1 MLDSTILK
9 KTILLSNFLIISLT
23 LLAQEDNFSITLNS
37 KNDKYKLYET
47 IILNSENTNDKYYI
61 SIIQATKTKQF
72 AANTVLFDTTHVFNK
87 PLSIYLNKNKFKKG
101 ANYLITY
108 SVFSKPEFDEN
119 ILSFEIKKPFI
130 KRHWWIIPT
139 AAAAVSSYLIFFQE
153 DKDSNKPLPEPPL
166 PGGS

>member
-23 LLAQEDNFSITLNS
+23 ILAQEDNFSITLNS

-61 SIIQATKTKQF
+61 SIIQATKTKKF
-72 AANTVLFDTTHVFNK
+72 AANTLLFDTIHVFNK
-87 PLSIYLNKNKFKKG
+87 PLRVFLNQNKFEKG

-108 SVFSKPEFDEN
+108 SVPSKPEFDESV
-119 ILSFEIKKPFI
+119 LSIEIKKSFI
-130 KRHWWIIPT
+130 KRNWWILPT
-139 AAAAVSSYLIFFQE
+139 AIVSYLILFQE

-166 PGGS
+166 PG